1 MNSDTGDARG
11 RLNRLNLAILVGF
24 GLIAVA
30 LIYWSIFRGESILG
44 RLDNPRLVE
53 AELRVQR
60 GTILDANDVPLAYT
74 SGEGAELQREYP
86 LAGAAPV
93 VGYYSVRH
101 GTAGIEQAFD
111 AQLRGAAPD
120 YWSEFWQSEVLGEPN
135 IGRDVRLTLA
145 SRWQAKAD
153 ELLGVKNGAVFLFS
167 LPDVAVRAM
176 ASRPGYDANRLD
188 AEFEK
193 LVADEQAPLVNRVTQ
208 GQYQPGLLL
217 QPFLLAVGQ
226 RDSRLELSDLVVTR
240 AGEVMVDGFTLTC
253 QESVAEAMTWAAAM
267 VARCPEP
274 MLELA
279 EKMSKSELSNAIDAF
294 GLLSQPFLPI
304 TTEGVGSLD
313 TSDARLAVIGQASA
327 SVSPLQV
334 GLALAAL
341 ANGGQFKQAQ
351 MIQATQDAEGI
362 WSAERA
368 EETSYQVVPADVAT
382 GILDL
387 FSEFDGIAEHDL
399 FVLSGP
405 KGEKNSWYLGLAP
418 ASNPRYGVVV
428 VIENDDDTSSART
441 VGRALLKDVLDPS
454 A

>member
-1 MNSDTGDARG
+1 
-11 RLNRLNLAILVGF
+11 
-24 GLIAVA
+24 
-30 LIYWSIFRGESILG
+30 
-44 RLDNPRLVE
+44 
-53 AELRVQR
+53 
-60 GTILDANDVPLAYT
+60 
-74 SGEGAELQREYP
+74 
-86 LAGAAPV
+86 
-93 VGYYSVRH
+93 
-101 GTAGIEQAFD
+101 
-111 AQLRGAAPD
+111 
-120 YWSEFWQSEVLGEPN
+120 
-135 IGRDVRLTLA
+135 
-145 SRWQAKAD
+145 
-153 ELLGVKNGAVFLFS
+153 
-167 LPDVAVRAM
+167 
-176 ASRPGYDANRLD
+176 
-188 AEFEK
+188 
-193 LVADEQAPLVNRVTQ
+193 
-208 GQYQPGLLL
+208 LL